1 MQGGIIIMMRGQ
13 WYKVPSDLFND
24 PGISKADMSV
34 FAYVADRIKGEA
46 RPVSVRSIA
55 AAAELS
61 RRQVQLSLRKLCDRG
76 YLSAQERTGAA
87 TVYSQQLLPYG
98 SRKKEPDALKR
109 EYEAAIEY
117 LSEDD
122 SKGGKVVSA

>member
-1 MQGGIIIMMRGQ
+1 MQGGVIIMMRGQ

-24 PGISKADMSV
+24 PAISKADMSV

-76 YLSAQERTGAA
+76 YLSAEERTGAA

-98 SRKKEPDALKR
+98 SRQKDKQQLQR
-109 EYEAAIEY
+109 EYAAAIEY

-122 SKGGKVVSA
+122 NKGKEVSA

>member
-1 MQGGIIIMMRGQ
+1 MQGGVIIMMRGQ

-24 PGISKADMSV
+24 PEVTKADMAV
-34 FAYVADRIKGEA
+34 FAYVADRSKGEE
-46 RPVSVRSIA
+46 RPVSVRSVA

-61 RRQVQLSLRKLCDRG
+61 RRQVQLSLRKLCERG
-76 YLSAQERTGAA
+76 YLSAQERSGAA

-122 SKGGKVVSA
+122 AKGRKEVSA

>member
-1 MQGGIIIMMRGQ
+1 MEGVIIMMRGQ

-24 PGISKADMSV
+24 PEVTKADMAV
-34 FAYVADRIKGEA
+34 FAYVADRIKGEE
-46 RPVSVRSIA
+46 RPVSVRSVT

-87 TVYSQQLLPYG
+87 TVYSQQMLPYG

-117 LSEDD
+117 LSEDE
-122 SKGGKVVSA
+122 SEGGKVVSA

>member
-1 MQGGIIIMMRGQ
+1 MQGGVIIMMRGQ
-13 WYKVPSDLFND
+13 GYKVPSDLFND
-24 PGISKADMSV
+24 PEVSKADMAV
-34 FAYVADRIKGEA
+34 FAYVADRIKGEE
-46 RPVSVRSIA
+46 RPVSVRSVA

-61 RRQVQLSLRKLCDRG
+61 RRQVQLSLRKLCERG
-76 YLSAQERTGAA
+76 YLSAQERSGAA

-122 SKGGKVVSA
+122 AKGRKEVSA

>member
-1 MQGGIIIMMRGQ
+1 MQGGVIIMMRGQ

-24 PGISKADMSV
+24 PEVTKADMAV
-34 FAYVADRIKGEA
+34 FAYVADRIKGEE
-46 RPVSVRSIA
+46 RPVSVRSVA

-61 RRQVQLSLRKLCDRG
+61 RRQVQLSLRKLCERG
-76 YLSAQERTGAA
+76 YLSAQERSGAA

-122 SKGGKVVSA
+122 AKGRKEVSA

>member
-1 MQGGIIIMMRGQ
+1 MMRGQ

-24 PGISKADMSV
+24 PAISKADMSV
-34 FAYVADRIKGEA
+34 FAYVADRIKGDP

-61 RRQVQLSLRKLCDRG
+61 RRQVQISLRKLCERG

-87 TVYSQQLLPYG
+87 TIYTQQLIPYG
-98 SRKKEPDALKR
+98 SKKKAPEELQR
-109 EYEAAIEY
+109 EYAAAIEY

-122 SKGGKVVSA
+122 SKGKEVSA

>member
-1 MQGGIIIMMRGQ
+1 MEGVIIMMRGQ

-24 PGISKADMSV
+24 PEVTKADMAV

-46 RPVSVRSIA
+46 RPVSVRSVA

-61 RRQVQLSLRKLCDRG
+61 RRQVQLSLRKLCERG

-87 TVYSQQLLPYG
+87 TVYSQALLPYG

-122 SKGGKVVSA
+122 AKGRKVVSA

>member
-1 MQGGIIIMMRGQ
+1 MQGGCIIMMRGQ

-24 PGISKADMSV
+24 PEVTKADMAV

-46 RPVSVRSIA
+46 RPVSVRSVA

-61 RRQVQLSLRKLCDRG
+61 RRQVQLSLRKLCERG

-87 TVYSQQLLPYG
+87 TVYTQQLLPYG

-122 SKGGKVVSA
+122 TKGRKEVSA

>member
-46 RPVSVRSIA
+46 RPVSVRSVA

-61 RRQVQLSLRKLCDRG
+61 RRQVQLSLRKLCERG
-76 YLSAQERTGAA
+76 YLSAEERTGAA
-87 TVYSQQLLPYG
+87 TVYTQQLLPYG
-98 SRKKEPDALKR
+98 SRQKGKEQLQR
-109 EYEAAIEY
+109 EYAAAIEY

-122 SKGGKVVSA
+122 SKGKAVSA

>member
-24 PGISKADMSV
+24 PEVTKADMSV

-76 YLSAQERTGAA
+76 YLSAEERTGAA

-98 SRKKEPDALKR
+98 SRQKDKKQLQR
-109 EYEAAIEY
+109 EYAAAIEY

-122 SKGGKVVSA
+122 TKGRKEVSA

>member
-1 MQGGIIIMMRGQ
+1 MMRGQ

-24 PGISKADMSV
+24 PAISKADMSV
-34 FAYVADRIKGEA
+34 FAYVADRIKGDP

-61 RRQVQLSLRKLCDRG
+61 RRQVQLSLRKLCERG

-87 TVYSQQLLPYG
+87 TVYTQTLLPYG
-98 SRKKEPDALKR
+98 NKKKAPEELQR
-109 EYEAAIEY
+109 EYAAAIEY

-122 SKGGKVVSA
+122 NEGKEVSA

>member
-1 MQGGIIIMMRGQ
+1 MQGGMIIMMRGQ

-24 PGISKADMSV
+24 PEVTKADMAV
-34 FAYVADRIKGEA
+34 FAYVADRIKGEE
-46 RPVSVRSIA
+46 RPVSVRSVA

-61 RRQVQLSLRKLCDRG
+61 RRQVQLSLRKLCERG
-76 YLSAQERTGAA
+76 YLSAQERSGAA

-122 SKGGKVVSA
+122 TKGRKEVSA

>member
-1 MQGGIIIMMRGQ
+1 MMRGQ

-24 PGISKADMSV
+24 PEVTKADMSV

-76 YLSAQERTGAA
+76 YLSAEERTGAA

-98 SRKKEPDALKR
+98 SRQKDKKQLQR
-109 EYEAAIEY
+109 EYAAAIEY

-122 SKGGKVVSA
+122 TKGRKEVSA

>member
-1 MQGGIIIMMRGQ
+1 MEGVVIMMRGQ

-24 PGISKADMSV
+24 PEVTKADMTV

-46 RPVSVRSIA
+46 RPVSVRSVA

-61 RRQVQLSLRKLCDRG
+61 RRQVQLSLRKLCERG
-76 YLSAQERTGAA
+76 YLSAQERSGAA
-87 TVYSQQLLPYG
+87 TVYSQQLLHYG
-98 SRKKEPDALKR
+98 SWKKDKEQLQR

-117 LSEDD
+117 LGEDD
-122 SKGGKVVSA
+122 SKGKEVSA

>member
-1 MQGGIIIMMRGQ
+1 MMRGQ

-24 PGISKADMSV
+24 PEVTKADMAV

-46 RPVSVRSIA
+46 RPVSVRSVA

-76 YLSAQERTGAA
+76 YLSAEERTGAA
-87 TVYSQQLLPYG
+87 TVYSQLLLPYG
-98 SRKKEPDALKR
+98 SRQKDKEQLQR
-109 EYEAAIEY
+109 EYAAAIEY

-122 SKGGKVVSA
+122 TKGRKEVSA

>member
-1 MQGGIIIMMRGQ
+1 MMRGQ

-24 PGISKADMSV
+24 PAISKADMAV

-46 RPVSVRSIA
+46 RPVSVRSVA

-61 RRQVQLSLRKLCDRG
+61 RRQVQLSLRKLCERG
-76 YLSAQERTGAA
+76 YLSAQERSGAA
-87 TVYSQQLLPYG
+87 SIYSQSLLPYG
-98 SRKKEPDALKR
+98 SKKKAPEELQR
-109 EYEAAIEY
+109 EYAAAIEY

-122 SKGGKVVSA
+122 NKGKEVSA